1 MGEGWGEGAVS
12 PSNVIR
18 IDSSTESISSSTSLF
33 QYRITLNPRELSH
46 AVLGASDVRCSWW
59 WPPSISMTSLLSGQT
74 KSTMYLPIGDCLL
87 NLRPN
92 SLRSRSLDQRSRS
105 ASVHWFLSSPS
116 PQPSLIKGEGVAQR
130 SPSEGMTGW
139 GAGRAFDKLR
149 PNGGV
154 MVGRAGGP
162 VRSPFVLRTSKHER
176 AGGPPTSPRPNGGGV
191 IMGRA
196 GGPPQP
202 VRAEALE
209 AHERTGQT
217 WQRMVRAYLF
227 NNRQCRRTGLTSRAN

>member
-18 IDSSTESISSSTSLF
+18 IDSSTESIPSSTSLF

-46 AVLGASDVRCSWW
+46 AVLDASDVRCSWW

-105 ASVHWFLSSPS
+105 ASVDWFLSSPS
-116 PQPSLIKGEGVAQR
+116 PQPSPIKGEGVAQR
-130 SPSEGMTGW
+130 SPSAGMTSR
-139 GAGRAFDKLR
+139 GRGKAQ
-149 PNGGV
+149 
-154 MVGRAGGP
+154 RA
-162 VRSPFVLRTSKHER
+162 SPFVVSLSNQTER
-176 AGGPPTSPRPNGGGV
+176 ATSWRRGTPSTSSG
-191 IMGRA
+191 
-196 GGPPQP
+196 
-202 VRAEALE
+202 
-209 AHERTGQT
+209 RTGD
-217 WQRMVRAYLF
+217 VVGAAPLSF
-227 NNRQCRRTGLTSRAN
+227 